1 MLRRALP
8 VLLLALLL
16 VAVPA
21 VATALPSIPSSVFPS
36 AEGCGCHAALFIE
49 WQSTMH
55 AKALSDPIFQA
66 KLKQVDEETDGAVTP
81 FCLGCHSPI
90 GVMAGEVTTS
100 DISRASKVAGEGVTC
115 SFCHSVTA
123 TVEPLGN
130 TSQEVASDGVR
141 RAQLKDPQ
149 APHAAAYSEFHE
161 SPEFCGSCHN
171 VSHPGNGTHLED
183 TYTEWA
189 ESEYAKKGITCQDC
203 HMTPGPG
210 VTKPNPGKA
219 AGMGPKRD
227 HIFTMTF
234 VGANVALGNAE
245 LAEANLKAAAELAL
259 EAPEIQTGQIPVKVT
274 VTNVGAGHDLPTGL
288 TEVRQMWLEVKAT
301 DASGKELL
309 NERRDWGTVLEDANG
324 NAPAEVWNAVAIKS
338 DDRIGPKES
347 SINEYAFEMA
357 EGPVTVE
364 ATLYYRSAPEEVA
377 QAVGIEIP
385 TTTMASITKMVYTSA
400 EQKGEAELGQTAGE
414 GGDDSKGGMSPLVI
428 VAVLAVVALA
438 ILGFVLARR
447 GKAKA

>member
-1 MLRRALP
+1 MLRRAFP
-8 VLLLALLL
+8 ALLLALLL
-16 VAVPA
+16 IALPA
-21 VATALPSIPSSVFPS
+21 AATALPSIPSSVFPS
-36 AEGCGCHAALFIE
+36 ANTCGCHAALFTE
-49 WQSTMH
+49 WQTTMH
-55 AKALSDPIFQA
+55 AQALSDPIFQL

-90 GVMAGEVTTS
+90 GVMSGEVTTS
-100 DISRASKVAGEGVTC
+100 DLSRASQSAAEGVTC

-123 TVEPLGN
+123 TVQPLGN

-141 RAQLKDPQ
+141 RAQLQDPQ

-161 SPEFCGSCHN
+161 SAEFCGSCHN

-245 LAEANLKAAAELAL
+245 LAEANLKAAAELVL
-259 EAPEIQTGQIPVKVT
+259 DVPEIQTGQVAVKTT
-274 VTNVGAGHDLPTGL
+274 VTNVGAGHYLPTGL
-288 TEVRQMWLEVKAT
+288 SEVRQMWLEVKAT
-301 DASGKELL
+301 DASGAELL
-309 NERRDWGTVLEDANG
+309 NERRDWGTVLEDAEG
-324 NAPAEVWNAVAIKS
+324 NAPAEVWDAVAIKS
-338 DDRIGPKES
+338 DDRIGPKQS
-347 SINEYAFEMA
+347 AVNEYAFDMS

-377 QAVGIEIP
+377 EAVGIDIP
-385 TTTMASITKMVYTSA
+385 TTTMASVTKMVYTSA
-400 EQKGEAELGQTAGE
+400 EQKGEVALGAEEDGT
-414 GGDDSKGGMSPLVI
+414 GGGSSIVI
-428 VAVLAVVALA
+428 IAALAVAVLAGIGL
-438 ILGFVLARR
+438 VLARR
-447 GKAKA
+447 RTAKA